1 VRREGFRQCAETQRN
16 GCRRGGQSQRNLQS
30 TIWGLC
36 GCVKCMAVAVAVV
49 KLVVILILRWPNA
62 ITVNHR
68 DHLEVPGPQ

>member
-1 VRREGFRQCAETQRN
+1 
-16 GCRRGGQSQRNLQS
+16 
-30 TIWGLC
+30 
-36 GCVKCMAVAVAVV
+36 MAVAVAVV